1 MREMASGEGA
11 ALVVLRC
18 SDSIHQQPFQL
29 HYRLHVLYLVGE
41 LNQTVTEVHRTA
53 SPIYSC
59 HPGFLWDGDD
69 GGAFEA

>member
-1 MREMASGEGA
+1 MREMASGEGT

-29 HYRLHVLYLVGE
+29 YYRLHVLHLVRE
-41 LNQTVTEVHRTA
+41 LNQTVTEVHRTD
-53 SPIYSC
+53 STYSC
-59 HPGFLWDGDD
+59 YPGFLWEGDD

>member
-29 HYRLHVLYLVGE
+29 HYGLHVLYLVGE

-53 SPIYSC
+53 SPI
-59 HPGFLWDGDD
+59 
-69 GGAFEA
+69 